1 MTEKGKAVAITACR
15 SYEPGEIEAAVGRLL
30 ERLGGLAVTIRPGMR
45 VALKPNLVM
54 GKDPAAAVT
63 THPALV
69 EAVAK
74 TVIALGATPFIVDSP
89 GGPSANA
96 AGLRMVY
103 KKTGMAA
110 VAERL
115 GIEVSYDT
123 AEVEVPLTERSPL
136 RKVSILKVLYEA
148 DAIINLPKIKTHA
161 QTGYTGAVKNLY
173 GAIPGMRK
181 AEYHFRVQERKP
193 FGELLVELNLAL
205 RPVLTVMDGVIGME
219 GDGPTAG
226 EPKPFG
232 YLLAARCPFTLD
244 HYALSLIAVKDIEM
258 DRVAQAR
265 GLVGPLLLLDD
276 GETIEPV
283 PFRPASHRRVNFV
296 ENHLPPFLA
305 RPISRSLR
313 PLPAFDRDKCIGC
326 RICLQSCPADALRM
340 ERIPQL
346 DKDKCIGCLCC
357 QEMCPERAVEVR
369 QTGLSRLLF
378 GSRR

>member
-1 MTEKGKAVAITACR
+1 MAKKIKEVAITACDDY
-15 SYEPGEIEAAVGRLL
+15 SQVKVDAAVNRIL
-30 ERLGGLAVTIRPGMR
+30 ERAGGLESCIRPGMR

-63 THPALV
+63 THPAIV
-69 EAVAK
+69 ESVAK
-74 TVIALGATPFIVDSP
+74 AVMDIGAVPFIVDSP

-96 AGLRMVY
+96 TGLRMVY
-103 KKTGMAA
+103 KKTGMTS

-115 GIEVSYDT
+115 GIELCHDT
-123 AEVEVPLTERSPL
+123 TEVEIALTDQSPI
-136 RKVSILKVLYEA
+136 RKVALLKVIHEA
-148 DAIINLPKIKTHA
+148 DAIINLPKVKTHA

-193 FGELLVELNLAL
+193 FGQLLVELNLAL
-205 RPVLTVMDGVIGME
+205 RPVLTIMDGVIGME

-232 YLLAARCPFTLD
+232 YLLASRCPFTLD
-244 HYALSLIAVKDIEM
+244 NYVLSLIRIDDIEM

-265 GLVGPLLLLDD
+265 GLIGPFRLVDD
-276 GETIEPV
+276 GKEIRPV
-283 PFRPASHRRVNFV
+283 PFRPAAHRRVNFV
-296 ENHLPPFLA
+296 ENYLPAFLA

-313 PLPAFDRDKCIGC
+313 PLPAFLPQKCVRC
-326 RICLQSCPADALRM
+326 RICLQSCPADALTM
-340 ERIPQL
+340 EGIPRL
-346 DKDKCIGCLCC
+346 DKEKCIGCLCC

-369 QTGLSRLLF
+369 RSGIGRLLF
-378 GSRR
+378 GSFH